1 MKMKSLLF
9 SFAITISCLTMEAQ
23 SDTLIGFD
31 FSDSTKTGFT
41 ANYGLPGNL
50 SYDVRAEDSLGTA
63 RPLSYTNGATNFAA
77 TATGW
82 DGGADNKFWSVK
94 FKADG
99 YSNIK
104 VSGKLSSG
112 GNKPGPKNWK
122 LQAKKGGGAWIDIS
136 GGALTIANNWSTGV
150 VADLALPASFDLPD
164 TTSLY
169 IRWIMTSNESVSGPA
184 VLADGI
190 CKIDDILITGT
201 SSIGVEENLFAFST
215 KIYPNPASDYLM
227 IESPVTSGTVVLLDS
242 HGSEVTSVI
251 LDGNQVRMNLST
263 VEPGIYVLAIK
274 GENKSQVLYKKVV
287 VQ

>member
-1 MKMKSLLF
+1 MKTLLLT
-9 SFAITISCLTMEAQ
+9 FAITISCLTMEAQ

-50 SYDVRAEDSLGTA
+50 SYDVRAEDSLGTT

-122 LQAKKGGGAWIDIS
+122 LQARKSGGAWVDIT
-136 GGALTIANNWSTGV
+136 GGTITIANDWTTGV
-150 VADLALPASFDLPD
+150 VTDLALPASFDLPG

-201 SSIGVEENLFAFST
+201 SSIGVEENLFTFNSCV
-215 KIYPNPASDYLM
+215 YPNPAKGFIM
-227 IESPVTSGTVVLLDS
+227 IETPVSNGEAVLLDS
-242 HGSEVTSVI
+242 RGSAVASVV
-251 LDGNQVRMNLST
+251 LDGNQGRMDLST

-274 GENKSQVLYKKVV
+274 GENNSQVLYKKVV

>member
-1 MKMKSLLF
+1 MKLKTLL
-9 SFAITISCLTMEAQ
+9 SAFAVMVACMGLQAQ
-23 SDTLIGFD
+23 NDTLIGFD
-31 FSDSTKTGFT
+31 FSDSTNAGFT

-50 SYDVRAEDSLGTA
+50 SYDVRAEDSLGTT
-63 RPLSYTNGATNFAA
+63 RPLSYTNGAANFAA

-99 YSNIK
+99 YTNIR

-122 LQAKKGGGAWIDIS
+122 IQARKSGGAWVDIT
-136 GGALTIANNWSTGV
+136 GGTITIANDWTTGV
-150 VADLALPASFDLPD
+150 VTDLALPASFDLPG

-169 IRWIMTSNESVSGPA
+169 IRWIMTSNESVTGPA

-201 SSIGVEENLFAFST
+201 SSVGIEDNLFSFST
-215 KIYPNPASDYLM
+215 KVYPNPASDFIM
-227 IESPVTSGTVVLLDS
+227 IESPVSAGVAVLMDS
-242 HGSEVTSVI
+242 RGAEAAAVSI
-251 LDGNQVRMNLST
+251 GGNQVRMDLGSL
-263 VEPGIYVLAIK
+263 EPGIYVLVIRA
-274 GENKSQVLYKKVV
+274 ENESQVLYKKVV
-287 VQ
+287 VL